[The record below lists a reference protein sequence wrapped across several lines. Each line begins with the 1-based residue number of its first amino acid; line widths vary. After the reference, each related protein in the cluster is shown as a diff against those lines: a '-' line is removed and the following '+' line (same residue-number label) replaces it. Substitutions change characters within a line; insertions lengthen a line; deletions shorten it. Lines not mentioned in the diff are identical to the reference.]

1 MQYYSKS
8 RLGEVELASSAFG
21 QAMAVT
27 PLQVCTAISAA
38 VNGGYLVMVENL
50 IFPLCGLLCLM
61 LILSGIMASAIS
73 KRIVKPINEL
83 DLESPE
89 ENRIYEELSPLLSK
103 IHRQNREIQNQ
114 LELAK
119 QQQEEFSLITENMQ
133 EGLIVIDKYTMIL
146 SANSSAWNLFRVDKV
161 CQGESVYCLDRAEDF
176 RHAIEQ
182 VLSGEHAELIL
193 KLNGSDIQLIAN
205 PVVRGQKTEGAVIL
219 LVNVT
224 EKLERENL
232 RREFS
237 ANVSHELKTP
247 LTSISGFAEIMQG
260 GLVKCEDIP
269 KFAGRIYK
277 ESQRLFATMGMKI
290 VLSGTDSLGF
300 WLAMDEELYDRAKP
314 IHTTFIPYREYSRL
328 LGIDSIDEYIR
339 YGGTL
344 RAGELAFDDE
354 DVNAQDASFRDDES
368 TRRYID
374 TAICKNIQHS
384 LACYESGG
392 HFRHLYSLY
401 EAGEL
406 TSAIN
411 RIIEDMNHRFLI
423 SVLTDD
429 FLSHDLRLTA
439 ANLRKERD
447 PEKRTEALDAI
458 DTEAVTQRL
467 MELLDIRNKE
477 EQSIGITTAHII
489 EIKQYLA
496 ALELIVDC
504 PIESADPGIE
514 PVEHILFTQPG
525 MRYCQAQAL
534 VHSLLK
540 DEQFSALSEYDKM
553 QITGRILEEVRGRM
567 MEDIVLLET
576 MKAADK
582 DHRVFKLQF
591 EAGEFDMVIYD
602 QKENSCEIFE
612 IKHSSKQVPLQY
624 RHLVDEDK
632 CQRTERRFGPI
643 HGRYILYRGEDA
655 QMENGVQYWNVEN
668 YLKALPTLDIVQVQ
682 EIGMQPI
689 EPTL

>member
-1 MQYYSKS
+1 MSGSSPKS
-8 RLGEVELASSAFG
+8 
-21 QAMAVT
+21 
-27 PLQVCTAISAA
+27 I
-38 VNGGYLVMVENL
+38 
-50 IFPLCGLLCLM
+50 
-61 LILSGIMASAIS
+61 
-73 KRIVKPINEL
+73 
-83 DLESPE
+83 
-89 ENRIYEELSPLLSK
+89 
-103 IHRQNREIQNQ
+103 
-114 LELAK
+114 
-119 QQQEEFSLITENMQ
+119 
-133 EGLIVIDKYTMIL
+133 
-146 SANSSAWNLFRVDKV
+146 
-161 CQGESVYCLDRAEDF
+161 
-176 RHAIEQ
+176 
-182 VLSGEHAELIL
+182 
-193 KLNGSDIQLIAN
+193 
-205 PVVRGQKTEGAVIL
+205 
-219 LVNVT
+219 
-224 EKLERENL
+224 
-232 RREFS
+232 
-237 ANVSHELKTP
+237 
-247 LTSISGFAEIMQG
+247 SISGVETDITIGKELAAVAQKSKALASRDCFEQLEMYLHG
-260 GLVKCEDIP
+260 RSHDRVCLLFGLLQTGKNTMLRQAIGRMTKEDLSRIAYI
-269 KFAGRIYK
+269 KARRTDNMAMMNRDLKKLFNAGFRYVFID
-277 ESQRLFATMGMKI
+277 EVTLMEDFIDSAALFSDVFATMGMKI

-300 WLAMDEELYDRAKP
+300 WLAMDEELYDRAKS

-489 EIKQYLA
+489 EIKQYLT

-514 PVEHILFTQPG
+514 PVEHQQKMLDDMKEMFSQFYSRLTDLENNQ
-525 MRYCQAQAL
+525 L
-534 VHSLLK
+534 TLK
-540 DEQFSALSEYDKM
+540 EIPTATS
-553 QITGRILEEVRGRM
+553 
-567 MEDIVLLET
+567 EDIKKLFQVEDNTLIIGNPEENKSVVGLDDVGNIPVDSAFLLVY
-576 MKAADK
+576 AADGDGQILK
-582 DHRVFKLQF
+582 IRTLDSPTQIFTSGKQF
-591 EAGEFDMVIYD
+591 MADNSKRESARWEEALDRLIEWGWVKAVGY
-602 QKENSCEIFE
+602 KGEIFE
-612 IKHSSKQVPLQY
+612 LTGTGYSKADWLKNNMAIDTSKEPL
-624 RHLVDEDK
+624 DELK
-632 CQRTERRFGPI
+632 EF
-643 HGRYILYRGEDA
+643 ED
-655 QMENGVQYWNVEN
+655 
-668 YLKALPTLDIVQVQ
+668 
-682 EIGMQPI
+682 
-689 EPTL
+689 